1 MKRICPVSA
10 SSFPFFFITL
20 QPKSKLTDE
29 NREGNIPLSHEE
41 LLLSFNRFLNT
52 VDMQEFQSH
61 VKNNNK
67 YH

>member
-1 MKRICPVSA
+1 MK
-10 SSFPFFFITL
+10 
-20 QPKSKLTDE
+20 

-41 LLLSFNRFLNT
+41 LLLSLNRFLNT
-52 VDMQEFQSH
+52 VDMKEFQSH